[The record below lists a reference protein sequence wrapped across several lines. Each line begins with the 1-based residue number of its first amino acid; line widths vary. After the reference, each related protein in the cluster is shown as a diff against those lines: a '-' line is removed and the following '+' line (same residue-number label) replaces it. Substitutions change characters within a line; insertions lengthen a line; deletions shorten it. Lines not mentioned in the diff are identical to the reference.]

1 MIPNTQQ
8 VKKHRMRRLNTTI
21 ISLGV
26 AVALICLQAILPSYG
41 SGKSELEE
49 KTDAFLKVG
58 DYERAF
64 DLIDGYIQEYPAKS
78 IGYAMLERL
87 LTVGSAY
94 LKDGE
99 RERALKL
106 IDSFIQEYPEKPVG
120 RAMLVK
126 VLAPSGRTSDAFKEY
141 YRYYKL
147 SEVISPEL
155 LLEIVRGALKNNDQD
170 VRSVAAETLGNL
182 GDKKA
187 VPPLIDVLSEI
198 APSVKLGGMRNL
210 WFLMSVTDALEKL
223 AGESTVPALIRVFYE
238 SDVPVRGQVAGV
250 LGKLKAKSAA
260 PFLIKYLRDDEEGA
274 SRWIVEALGELGDA
288 RAVPALID
296 VLNDSLTY
304 DRVRAALALAKLGE
318 ERGVSVLIDI
328 LNDDGNAAQRRAA
341 AALAEA
347 GIERGVD
354 ALIDGLENAWKE
366 VKPLYILP
374 QMGENDMLEAH
385 ASFAASY
392 LGIRAAVKLGENG
405 DKRAL
410 PVLIGCL
417 NGRYNNTV
425 RANAA
430 RTLGA
435 MGDMR
440 AIPAL
445 INAFSNDGDYFADST
460 PLDEMHMLMSEM
472 VRIDAAKALAKLG
485 DERGIPYLMDILAQR
500 DGDYTPRAAIALGE
514 LGVKRAEPILIDIIG
529 NNESSDMKLFAA
541 EALVRLSEHRV
552 R

>member
-1 MIPNTQQ
+1 
-8 VKKHRMRRLNTTI
+8 
-21 ISLGV
+21 
-26 AVALICLQAILPSYG
+26 
-41 SGKSELEE
+41 
-49 KTDAFLKVG
+49 
-58 DYERAF
+58 
-64 DLIDGYIQEYPAKS
+64 
-78 IGYAMLERL
+78 
-87 LTVGSAY
+87 
-94 LKDGE
+94 
-99 RERALKL
+99 
-106 IDSFIQEYPEKPVG
+106 
-120 RAMLVK
+120 
-126 VLAPSGRTSDAFKEY
+126 
-141 YRYYKL
+141 
-147 SEVISPEL
+147 
-155 LLEIVRGALKNNDQD
+155 
-170 VRSVAAETLGNL
+170 
-182 GDKKA
+182 
-187 VPPLIDVLSEI
+187 
-198 APSVKLGGMRNL
+198 
-210 WFLMSVTDALEKL
+210 
-223 AGESTVPALIRVFYE
+223 
-238 SDVPVRGQVAGV
+238 
-250 LGKLKAKSAA
+250 
-260 PFLIKYLRDDEEGA
+260 
-274 SRWIVEALGELGDA
+274 
-288 RAVPALID
+288 
-296 VLNDSLTY
+296 
-304 DRVRAALALAKLGE
+304 
-318 ERGVSVLIDI
+318 
-328 LNDDGNAAQRRAA
+328 
-341 AALAEA
+341 
-347 GIERGVD
+347 
-354 ALIDGLENAWKE
+354 
-366 VKPLYILP
+366 
-374 QMGENDMLEAH
+374 MLEAH

>member
-26 AVALICLQAILPSYG
+26 VVALMCLQATLPSYS

-87 LTVGSAY
+87 LTVGSAF

-106 IDSFIQEYPEKPVG
+106 IDGFIQEYPEKPVG

-126 VLAPSGRTSDAFKEY
+126 VLAPGGRTSDAFKEY

-147 SEVISPEL
+147 SEEISPEL
-155 LLEIVRGALKNNDQD
+155 LLEIVRGALNNNDEW
-170 VRSVAAETLGNL
+170 VRSAAAETLGNL

-187 VPPLIDVLSEI
+187 APSLIDFLGEI
-198 APSVKLGGMRNL
+198 ASSANYSGLSKA
-210 WFLMSVTDALEKL
+210 FLIGSVTSALEEL
-223 AGESTVPALIRVFYE
+223 ADKRVVPALIRIFNE
-238 SDVPVRGQVAGV
+238 SDETVQWSVAGV

-260 PFLIKYLRDDEEGA
+260 PFLIMGLRDGEERR
-274 SRWIVEALGELGDA
+274 SQFFVEALGELGDA

-296 VLNDSLTY
+296 VLNDSQTY

-328 LNDDGNAAQRRAA
+328 LNDDNNVAQARAA
-341 AALAEA
+341 EALGEL
-347 GIERGVD
+347 GDERGVSALLD
-354 ALIDGLENAWKE
+354 ALNNNGNVARSAGGPIT
-366 VKPLYILP
+366 
-374 QMGENDMLEAH
+374 
-385 ASFAASY
+385 
-392 LGIRAAVKLGENG
+392 LGQNG
-405 DKRAL
+405 DKRAV
-410 PVLIGCL
+410 PALIGIL
-417 NGRYNNTV
+417 NGRWQNSA
-425 RANAA
+425 RQEAA
-430 RTLGA
+430 IVLGEL
-435 MGDMR
+435 GDKR

-445 INAFSNDGDYFADST
+445 INAINNHNDYMKFYSDA
-460 PLDEMHMLMSEM
+460 PLDELHRSMKGRVK
-472 VRIDAAKALAKLG
+472 VRAAEALTRLG
-485 DERGIPYLMDILAQR
+485 DKRGISYLMRVLNEGDDYLLGVGALEDNNSLRGTAAVVLA
-500 DGDYTPRAAIALGE
+500 E
-514 LGVKRAEPILIDIIG
+514 LGDIRILPILIEFVGG
-529 NNESSDMKLFAA
+529 NEGIDLQFWAA
-541 EALVRLSEHRV
+541 EALVKLGE
-552 R
+552 

>member
-1 MIPNTQQ
+1 M
-8 VKKHRMRRLNTTI
+8 KRLNTTI

-26 AVALICLQAILPSYG
+26 AVALICLQAILPSHG

-87 LTVGSAY
+87 LTVGSAF

-99 RERALKL
+99 RKRALKL
-106 IDSFIQEYPEKPVG
+106 IDGFIQEYPEKPIG
-120 RAMLVK
+120 RAMLVR
-126 VLAPSGRTSDAFKEY
+126 VFAVDGRTSNAFEEY

-147 SEVISPEL
+147 SEEISPEL
-155 LLEIVRGALKNNDQD
+155 LLEIVRGALNNNDEWVQ
-170 VRSVAAETLGNL
+170 SAAAETLGNL

-187 VPPLIDVLSEI
+187 VPSLIDFLGEI
-198 APSVKLGGMRNL
+198 ASSANYSGLSKA
-210 WFLMSVTDALEKL
+210 FLIGSVTSALEEL
-223 AGESTVPALIRVFYE
+223 ADKRAVPALIRIFNE
-238 SDVPVRGQVAGV
+238 SDETVQWSVAGV

-260 PFLIKYLRDDEEGA
+260 PFLIMGLRDGEEGG
-274 SRWIVEALGELGDA
+274 SQFFVEALGELGDA

-318 ERGVSVLIDI
+318 ERGVTVLIDI
-328 LNDDGNAAQRRAA
+328 LNDDGNAARRRAA

-374 QMGENDMLEAH
+374 QMGENYMLEAH

-392 LGIRAAVKLGENG
+392 LGISAAVKLGENG

-410 PVLIGCL
+410 PALIRCL
-417 NGRYNNTV
+417 NRS
-425 RANAA
+425 
-430 RTLGA
+430 
-435 MGDMR
+435 
-440 AIPAL
+440 P
-445 INAFSNDGDYFADST
+445 
-460 PLDEMHMLMSEM
+460 H
-472 VRIDAAKALAKLG
+472 
-485 DERGIPYLMDILAQR
+485 
-500 DGDYTPRAAIALGE
+500 
-514 LGVKRAEPILIDIIG
+514 
-529 NNESSDMKLFAA
+529 
-541 EALVRLSEHRV
+541 
-552 R
+552 